1 MNQDYSNRE
10 IDLLMKEIHEKLDLI
25 IAQTTK
31 TNGRVTALET
41 KMNKTD
47 KILIVVACVVMTLL
61 FTNGSELVGFI
72 LKII

>member
-31 TNGRVTALET
+31 TNGRVTSLET

>member
-31 TNGRVTALET
+31 TNGRVTNLET

-61 FTNGSELVGFI
+61 FTNGSELIGFI

>member
-31 TNGRVTALET
+31 TNGRVTNLET